1 MKATKT
7 LLLAAMML
15 AGATTMRAADTKPWT
30 FWYWMYGAVSRP
42 GIHADLVAM
51 QRAGLGGFYLMPIR
65 SPREKPELGGTI
77 TQLSPEFWQ
86 MVDYSLQQAD
96 SLGLGVGVH
105 VSDGFALAGGPW
117 ITPEESMQQ
126 VVWTDTVVGSL
137 SRVNVV
143 QPTTRE
149 GYYRDIQCVAIPL
162 KGNQEPWAEPQSVG
176 GTIHRNEKGIFFS
189 KQAGTIDFTFAQ
201 PIMLRAIEITPQ
213 SANVQSQRLTVLAS
227 DDGVAWREISQ
238 MNPPR
243 QGWQSNGHAFT
254 FALPPTRAAHI
265 RLQWTPEGTEPGSEE
280 LDQAK
285 WNPTLK
291 LENVRF
297 LTMPRIGGY
306 EGKNGSE
313 WRISPATTE
322 QEIAPSD
329 CVSPADVVVMK
340 ADGNTFSAASPT
352 GRQPKGQRWLVLRMG
367 HTSTGMTNATGGGA
381 RGLECDKFSVEAATK
396 QFQNWYG
403 RFLQLPHSKAISHF
417 HIDSWECGTQNWG
430 SDFASEFLRRRGYDL
445 MPWLPVMAGVP
456 MESAERSEQV
466 LRDIRLTVSD
476 LVRDR
481 FFATMTRL
489 AHQQGKTISHE
500 SIAPTFVADGM
511 EHYRLADVAMGE
523 FWLNSP
529 THDKPNDMLDAVSGA
544 HIYGKNIV
552 QAEGFTEVRGVWDET
567 PASLKTLLDR
577 NYCWGMNKMVLHVN
591 AHNPWLDRRPG
602 MTLDGIGLFFQRDN
616 TWYPMAD
623 GLTSY
628 MSRCQRWLQRG
639 EPVADMAVFSGEEMP
654 RRSLTPDKLVGL
666 LPGLFGA
673 ERVEAERKRLANDG
687 CPMVESPVGVRH
699 NANIFSLDGWNN
711 PLHGYQY
718 DTVNPDVL
726 LSDSSSSK
734 LLGRYSILAVPQ
746 GKNVSQA
753 VARRINQLRQQ
764 GVIVVDSVCPSSNF
778 SALGVP
784 PDAVLPD
791 GVAYTHRHDKGWGDI
806 YFLSNQT
813 GNKLSAT
820 IGLRAKARFATLYD
834 PLSDHY
840 YKLQANEGGL
850 YTVDFAKN
858 GSVFVLLTDEPI
870 AEAIAPMQPTESLK
884 IADGW
889 TVSYPETGISRNVTL
904 PDDWAQS
911 DDARVRF
918 YSGIATYATTFR
930 MKGKQAKAVSL
941 RLPAEGGMA
950 YRVSVNGQ
958 DCGVAW
964 TAPYTIDISGKVRK
978 GNNTLKIEVAN
989 TWRNALLGADQGTP
1003 PYPGIWTNA
1012 KYRRSDKRLDPAG
1025 LLGPVVVEW

>member
-1 MKATKT
+1 MKNLKT

-15 AGATTMRAADTKPWT
+15 VGATASAADDTKPWT

-65 SPREKPELGGTI
+65 SPKEKPELGGTI

-86 MVDYSLQQAD
+86 MADYALQQAD

-126 VVWTDTVVGSL
+126 VVWSDTVVSNL
-137 SRVNVV
+137 SRVRLS
-143 QPTTRE
+143 QPPTRE
-149 GYYRDIQCVAIPL
+149 GYYRDIRCVAIPL
-162 KGNQEPWAEPQSVG
+162 KGNGELWAEPQSVG

-201 PIMLRAIEITPQ
+201 AITLRAIEVTPQ
-213 SANVQSQRLTVLAS
+213 SANVQSQRMTVLAS
-227 DDGVAWREISQ
+227 DDGTAWRKIYQ
-238 MNPPR
+238 MEPPR

-254 FALPPTRAAHI
+254 YALPPTRAAHI

-291 LENVRF
+291 LERVRF
-297 LTMPRIGGY
+297 LTVPRIGGY

-313 WRISPATTE
+313 WRISAATTE
-322 QEIAPSD
+322 QEIPQTD
-329 CVSPADVVVMK
+329 CISPDDVVLMKTDGDAFSPA
-340 ADGNTFSAASPT
+340 SPL
-352 GRQPKGQRWLVLRMG
+352 GKQPKGRRWLVLRIG

-381 RGLECDKFSVEAATK
+381 KGLECDKFSISVATK

-403 RFLQLPHSKAISHF
+403 RFLELPHANAISHF

-430 SDFASEFLRRRGYDL
+430 SDFAQEFQRRRGYDL

-456 MESAERSEQV
+456 METIGRSEQV

-481 FFATMTRL
+481 FYATTTRL
-489 AHQQGKTISHE
+489 AHEHGKIISHE

-511 EHYRLADVAMGE
+511 EHYRLSDVPMGE

-552 QAEGFTEVRGVWDET
+552 QAEGFTEVRGVWDES
-567 PASLKTLLDR
+567 PATLKALLDR
-577 NYCWGMNKMVLHVN
+577 NYCWGMNKMVLHVC

-623 GLTSY
+623 GLTGY

-639 EPVADMAVFSGEEMP
+639 EPVADVAVFSGEEMP
-654 RRSLTPDKLVGL
+654 RRSLTPDKLVPM
-666 LPGLFGA
+666 LPGLFGP
-673 ERVEAERKRLANDG
+673 ERVASERKRLANEG
-687 CPMVESPVGVRH
+687 CPTVESPVGVRH

-726 LSDSSSSK
+726 LSDNVSSPMSHY
-734 LLGRYSILAVPQ
+734 RIFVVPQ
-746 GKNVSQA
+746 GKRVSPS
-753 VARRINQLRQQ
+753 VTRRINQLRER
-764 GVIVVDSVCPSSNF
+764 GIVVVDSVY
-778 SALGVP
+778 SASDFTSLGVP

-791 GVAYTHRHDKGWGDI
+791 GLAYTHRHDRGWGDI
-806 YFLSNQT
+806 YFLSNQS
-813 GNKLSAT
+813 GHELNAT
-820 IGLRAKARFATLYD
+820 VKLRAKAPYATLYD
-834 PLSDHY
+834 PLADTYSTL
-840 YKLQANEGGL
+840 KANADGS
-850 YTVDFAKN
+850 YTVGFAVN
-858 GSVFVLLTDEPI
+858 GSAFVLLTDEPI
-870 AEAIAPMQPTESLK
+870 PETAQPVQPTQTLEIGSK
-884 IADGW
+884 W
-889 TVSYPETGISRNVTL
+889 TVSYPETGISREATL
-904 PDDWAQS
+904 PDDWTQS
-911 DDARVRF
+911 DDPRIKY
-918 YSGIATYATTFR
+918 YSGIATYSTTFR
-930 MKGKQAKAVSL
+930 LKGKPTAKTRL
-941 RLPAEGGMA
+941 RLPANSGMT
-950 YRVSVNGQ
+950 YRVSVNGE

-964 TAPYTIDISGKVRK
+964 TAPYTVDISGHLRR
-978 GNNTLKIEVAN
+978 GLNTLSIEAAN
-989 TWRNALLGADQGTP
+989 PWRNALLGVDLGTP

-1012 KYRRSDKRLDPAG
+1012 KYRRADNNPDPAG
-1025 LLGPVVVEW
+1025 LPGPVVMEY